1 MTISLSGR
9 LKELDHI
16 LGFDGDMRYVAAQLD
31 TAVNPLNQVHG
42 GDMGVDPSS
51 VRASLTAIQYALSKN
66 YTDYGNELCCMELI
80 LFVVSVFNEMPR
92 GRIPGS
98 DNLWTRIRMM
108 PLQGSSCPTATKVLT
123 CLLTCD
129 YGSCC
134 ESQRR
139 WWEQ

>member
-1 MTISLSGR
+1 MSYFSGNWNPSYVGGLPMTISLSGR

-80 LFVVSVFNEMPR
+80 LFVDTDDAAARKQLPYRDKGADVLIDLR
-92 GRIPGS
+92 
-98 DNLWTRIRMM
+98 LWI
-108 PLQGSSCPTATKVLT
+108 
-123 CLLTCD
+123 LL
-129 YGSCC
+129 
-134 ESQRR
+134 
-139 WWEQ
+139 